1 MGHLPTYMLIVGYL
15 VFWFELYVL
24 DTSSGSTSLAGW
36 LILAFLSVISLFQ
49 CRKILISAVGS
60 FFELYRKRTRFEK
73 IVILLCSI
81 ACVFI
86 VGVTV
91 KASFLPPHFPQEYDT
106 INYHITL
113 PRQHLISNSF
123 SHLSWS
129 TADLYFMPID
139 IALSPYWLSTELPNK
154 IPQIFFAFGLILV
167 VSSILNTF
175 NKDNIMGRLFVVFA
189 ILGSHNISV
198 QMGVAMLDIAICYLF
213 FAAIDSWLRKDH
225 FLALV
230 EFNFLFWSKS
240 FMPIMMSLLIAG
252 VFIAVFVLKR
262 SGFKKVA
269 VLSEDIR
276 GKFKGNGKGLIV
288 MFLAVSIVIGG
299 PFIAKSIKYTG
310 SPLFPFFVGDV
321 NLNSNLDGRSDRMVQ
336 IQEVS
341 KRILNTKDQYGSGR
355 GLAEFLKHLWLISV
369 PEKDV
374 NNRYDYPIGLP
385 YLLCFG
391 PFVYLL
397 FDSFKKKKI
406 ELCSILILVYWGL
419 WWMGSQQTRFLYIP
433 IICMYM
439 IVISQKRFL
448 TGIFQ
453 IGILIS
459 LLLISISVFRA
470 HKGDLGKSK
479 YEVLRQKDK
488 DLIAMAKDIDSSK
501 PVQLLFEDA
510 AFASFPI
517 VATNH
522 HNSVFVL
529 KTY

>member
-1 MGHLPTYMLIVGYL
+1 MLFVGYL

-24 DTSSGSTSLAGW
+24 DTSKGSTSIAGW
-36 LILAFLSVISLFQ
+36 LIFAVLSVISLFQ
-49 CRKILISAVGS
+49 CRKLLISAVES
-60 FFELYRKRTRFEK
+60 LFECSRKRTRFEK
-73 IVILLCSI
+73 LVILLCSI

-86 VGVTV
+86 IGVTV

-113 PRQHLISNSF
+113 PRQHLINNSF
-123 SHLSWS
+123 DHLSWS
-129 TADLYFMPID
+129 AADLYFMPID
-139 IALSPYWLSTELPNK
+139 VALSPFWLSTELPNK
-154 IPQIFFAFGLILV
+154 IPQIFFVFGLMLV
-167 VSSILNTF
+167 VASIFNVFNRDSILGKF
-175 NKDNIMGRLFVVFA
+175 FIVFA
-189 ILGSHNISV
+189 ILGSHNISI
-198 QMGVAMLDIAICYLF
+198 QMGVGMLDIAICYLF
-213 FAAIDSWLRKDH
+213 FAAVDSWLRKDH

-240 FMPIMMSLLIAG
+240 FMPIMMSLLIVG
-252 VFIAVFVLKR
+252 VFIAVFALK
-262 SGFKKVA
+262 SFGFKKVA
-269 VLSEDIR
+269 ILSEDIQ
-276 GKFKGNGKGLIV
+276 GKFKGNGKGFIV
-288 MFLAVSIVIGG
+288 MFLAVSMVIGG

-321 NLNSNLDGRSDRMVQ
+321 NLNPNLDGRSDSMVQ

-355 GLAEFLKHLWLISV
+355 GPAEFLKHLWLISV

-374 NNRYDYPIGLP
+374 NKRCDYPIGLP

-397 FDSFKKKKI
+397 FDSLKKKRI
-406 ELCSILILVYWGL
+406 ELCSILIFVYWVL

-439 IVISQKRFL
+439 LVISQKKFL
-448 TGIFQ
+448 TGVFQ

-479 YEVLRQKDK
+479 YEVLRQKDR
-488 DLIAMAKDIDSSK
+488 DLLAMAKDVDRSK
-501 PVQLLFEDA
+501 STKLSFEDA
-510 AFASFPI
+510 AFANFPI

-522 HNSVFVL
+522 YNSVFVL
-529 KTY
+529 KTK